1 MGLNV
6 SVDLSAYPQGIPVG
20 IVGIGVVENGG
31 TIEVDPNMEQ
41 VFFTMNNNTIENVL
55 GEMEEMEVSGNAEFE
70 TPEGWEA
77 PVPPEQ
83 PEVTEPVQPV
93 APSFG
98 TTVTGTTGT
107 TETPPT
113 EEGDG

>member
-1 MGLNV
+1 
-6 SVDLSAYPQGIPVG
+6 
-20 IVGIGVVENGG
+20 
-31 TIEVDPNMEQ
+31 MEQ

-55 GEMEEMEVSGNAEFE
+55 GEMEEMEVSGSAEFE

-83 PEVTEPVQPV
+83 PEEPQVEQPV